1 MSMSSHFHL
10 PKRAGL
16 YRRHHAAPQPVQGG
30 VALVVVLIFLVVL
43 SLLAATS
50 MRNATS
56 SESVLGN
63 VRTTEMASQAAEIAL
78 RHCEASVLDLLGVA
92 AGGSSTYESSFK
104 ASNILPVSDPPQ
116 WQNIANWDSASG
128 LPYVLPLSLVNQIG
142 IHFAAYKRPPECMV
156 EPVPIVLAGTSGLST
171 TTTYVVTARG
181 FGPEV
186 AAADASRSHPVG
198 SEVWLQ
204 SHIQIQ

>member
-1 MSMSSHFHL
+1 VSKLFIFHV
-10 PKRAGL
+10 PKGRASC
-16 YRRHHAAPQPVQGG
+16 RRHPQPVQGG
-30 VALVVVLIFLVVL
+30 VALVIVLIFIVVI
-43 SLLAATS
+43 SLLAATG

-78 RHCEASVLDLLGVA
+78 RHCEASVLDVLAVA
-92 AGGSSTYESSFK
+92 AGGSSTYTTNFEL
-104 ASNILPVSDPPQ
+104 SNILPVSSPPQ
-116 WQNIANWDSASG
+116 WQNIANWDSTSG
-128 LPYVLPLSLVNQIG
+128 LPYVLPRSLVNQDG
-142 IHFAAYKRPPECMV
+142 IQFAAYKRLPECMV
-156 EPVPIVLAGTSGLST
+156 EPVPIVLAGESVLST
-171 TTTYVVTARG
+171 TTTFVVTARG

>member
-1 MSMSSHFHL
+1 VKRLFIFHW
-10 PKRAGL
+10 PRRAAPC
-16 YRRHHAAPQPVQGG
+16 RRHRAAPQPLQCG
-30 VALVVVLIFLVVL
+30 VALVVVLIFLVVV

-78 RHCEASVLDLLGVA
+78 RHCEASVLHVLIVA
-92 AGGSSTYESSFK
+92 AGGNSTYATTFEL
-104 ASNILPVSDPPQ
+104 SNILQVSSPPH
-116 WQNIANWDSASG
+116 WQNIANWDSAPG

-142 IHFAAYKRPPECMV
+142 IQFAAYKRPPECMV
-156 EPVPIVLAGTSGLST
+156 EPVPIVLAGESVLNT
-171 TTTYVVTARG
+171 TTTFVVTARG

>member
-1 MSMSSHFHL
+1 MQPQFHL
-10 PKRAGL
+10 LQQAIPCV
-16 YRRHHAAPQPVQGG
+16 RHRTAARPVQGG
-30 VALVVVLIFLVVL
+30 FALLMALIFLVVT

-63 VRTTEMASQAAEIAL
+63 VRTTEMAAQAAEIAL
-78 RHCEASVLDLLGVA
+78 RHCEASVLDLLVV
-92 AGGSSTYESSFK
+92 AGGGNSAYESSFK
-104 ASNILPVSDPPQ
+104 ASDILSVSSPPQ
-116 WQNIANWDSASG
+116 WQSVASWDSASAS
-128 LPYVLPLSLVNQIG
+128 PYVLPLKLVNQTG
-142 IHFAAYKRPPECMV
+142 INFAAYKRPPECMV
-156 EPVPIVLAGTSGLST
+156 EPVPILLAGATSLST
-171 TTTYVVTARG
+171 STTFVVTARG

-186 AAADASRSHPVG
+186 AAADAMRSHPVG

>member
-1 MSMSSHFHL
+1 MTLLFNFHW
-10 PKRAGL
+10 PRPTVA
-16 YRRHHAAPQPVQGG
+16 YRRHRAAPQPVQGG
-30 VALVVVLIFLVVL
+30 VALVIVLIFLVVI

-78 RHCEASVLDLLGVA
+78 RHCEASVLDQMSVA
-92 AGGSSTYESSFK
+92 AGGTSSYQSSFK
-104 ASNILPVSDPPQ
+104 SSNILPASNPPQ
-116 WQNIANWDSASG
+116 WQNMSNWDSASG

-156 EPVPIVLAGTSGLST
+156 EPVPILLAGQSVLST
-171 TTTYVVTARG
+171 TTTFVVTARG

-186 AAADASRSHPVG
+186 AAADASRSHPIG

-204 SHIQIQ
+204 SHIELQ

>member
-1 MSMSSHFHL
+1 MPFIFHVL
-10 PKRAGL
+10 ERRVSC
-16 YRRHHAAPQPVQGG
+16 RRHRAVPQPAQGG
-30 VALVVVLIFLVVL
+30 VALVIVLIFLVVI

-63 VRTTEMASQAAEIAL
+63 VRTTEMASQAAEVAL
-78 RHCEASVLDLLGVA
+78 RHCEASVLDALTVA
-92 AGGSSTYESSFK
+92 AGGTSAYASSFK
-104 ASNILPVSDPPQ
+104 SSNILPVSSPPQ
-116 WQNIANWDSASG
+116 WQNISNWDSAPG
-128 LPYVLPLSLVNQIG
+128 LPYVLPLSLVNQVG
-142 IHFAAYKRPPECMV
+142 IQFAAYKRPPECMV
-156 EPVPIVLAGTSGLST
+156 EPVPILLAGQSVLST
-171 TTTYVVTARG
+171 TTTFVVTARG